1 MGRTNTRDAAATEQA
16 QTDQAVVN
24 QAAATQ
30 PEQQQSTESGDVSA
44 ADLTGANQQGTNDAS
59 ASSAEQTSAQETTTA
74 TETPAPVVE
83 VVKPA
88 PVVKTVA
95 APTSGAVVQNT
106 VIESGDTDLESEL
119 ARTLKDVPAAH
130 QIEINRI
137 KQYVLEMDP
146 LRPIDGVKG
155 AAAQA
160 AFYRMVQGIINR
172 QEKYFTQLF
181 TALLKIIKANA
192 KGVFHEYNRHRFMEE
207 VALSA
212 SDRQALLNLTT
223 LLCLVADPKGR
234 AVAIRTIDVTKSLE
248 NGLTAQGVQRVMDYL
263 NV

>member
-16 QTDQAVVN
+16 QTDQVVVQ
-24 QAAATQ
+24 QATAEQ
-30 PEQQQSTESGDVSA
+30 PAEQTNETTDVSA
-44 ADLTGANQQGTNDAS
+44 ASLVGADQQGTNDAS
-59 ASSAEQTSAQETTTA
+59 ASSTEQTTTQETTTT
-74 TETPAPVVE
+74 TETPTPVVE
-83 VVKPA
+83 VAKPA
-88 PVVKTVA
+88 PVVKTVS
-95 APTSGAVVQNT
+95 APATGAVVQNT

-137 KQYVLEMDP
+137 KQYVVEMDP
-146 LRPIDGVKG
+146 LRPINGVKG

-181 TALLKIIKANA
+181 TALLKIIKANM

-234 AVAIRTIDVTKSLE
+234 AVAIRTIDVSKSLE
-248 NGLTAQGVQRVMDYL
+248 SGLTAQGVQRVMDYL